1 MANAP
6 DRPVGS
12 PSDEYATDPPGR
24 LTGRFSAL
32 PWLDAAVRIRLF
44 VGLLFVLATLG
55 YLLLVRPLPIPT
67 APFLIPWPVAAL
79 AFYLGEVN
87 VVVIHF
93 LRERHS
99 FSLSELPGV
108 IGLFLLTPTDY
119 CLAYMVGAGA
129 ALLTD
134 RRQPG
139 IKRAFNFA
147 QFGVSAVVA
156 QVVFHSIAGPH
167 DLPGPREWLAAFA
180 SSGATAVLGA
190 VLVATVISLSG
201 GAPQFKKL
209 PEMIGFSG
217 MVAMA
222 NTSLALLAVMVV
234 WIDPRSAI
242 LLAVPTAIVFL
253 AYRAYIAEREKHERL
268 ELLYE
273 SSRLL
278 HYAPELDSAIAALL
292 EHARRMFRAERAELV
307 LFPDPLGDGAI
318 RSTAGNAAGDETMF
332 PTSIPVSDS
341 LRVRIRDEQ
350 AAFHAS
356 PTAAWTTASSSVKEA
371 MIGPLVGERG
381 VLGAITIIN
390 RLGEGSRFEAD
401 DLRLLE
407 TVANQAAVALENGQ
421 LEQSLH
427 ELSRLKE
434 QLRHQAYHD
443 ALTGLANRSLFVEEV
458 ERRLAGVTD
467 STSAPTVIFL
477 DLDDFKVVNDTLGHA
492 EGDRLL
498 IGVSER
504 ITAELRPDD
513 LLARFGGDEF
523 AVLPAAGSTV
533 TDALAITERIIAA
546 LELPF
551 PIAGTD
557 VIVGCSA
564 GISVARGNDR
574 VDELLRDADVAM
586 YRAKADGKRRAEV
599 FDPTMHR
606 SIVERHALTSDLGR
620 SISRGDLDV
629 HYQPIV
635 ALATGRVVGVEALV
649 RWRHPTRGAVD
660 PTEFIRLAEENGTIV
675 ALGRAVLRE
684 ATRQVVLWHEQP
696 GLRGLSLSVN
706 LSPLQLQ
713 HPGFIDEVRADL
725 RESGIDPRDLT
736 FEMTE
741 TAMFRDTQATI
752 ATLESL
758 RELGV
763 RIAMDDFGTGYSSL
777 AYLRRFPVD
786 ILKIARE
793 LIGGPG
799 ESDDQ
804 EAWAFARAIVALGR
818 SLGLSI
824 VAEGIETDEQ
834 LRMLR
839 RLGCGLGQGYLFGR
853 PAAAEDI
860 EGILLSGGPIAAS
873 GTVAASA

>member
-1 MANAP
+1 MDHTTDRRVGRRTDDREATSEAERHVSAPPRLNAA
-6 DRPVGS
+6 RRV
-12 PSDEYATDPPGR
+12 
-24 LTGRFSAL
+24 
-32 PWLDAAVRIRLF
+32 RLF
-44 VGLLFVLATLG
+44 ILVLIAVGVLG
-55 YLLLVRPLPIPT
+55 YIGIVRHLPVSA
-67 APFLIPWPVAAL
+67 APFLILWPVAAL
-79 AFYLGEVN
+79 AFYLGEIN
-87 VVVIHF
+87 VVVVHF

-119 CLAYMVGAGA
+119 VLAYLVGAGA
-129 ALLTD
+129 AVLLD
-134 RRQPG
+134 RNQPFV
-139 IKRAFNFA
+139 KRAFNIA
-147 QFGVSAVVA
+147 QFGVTAVVA
-156 QVVFHSIAGPH
+156 QAVFHAVSTPVGQ
-167 DLPGPREWLAAFA
+167 LGPRDWLAAFA
-180 SSGATAVLGA
+180 SSGATSILGA
-190 VLVATVISLSG
+190 ALVATVISFSG

-209 PEMIGFSG
+209 PEMIRFSG

-222 NTSLALLAVMVV
+222 NTSLALLAVMVIWV
-234 WIDPRSAI
+234 DPRSAL

-253 AYRAYIAEREKHERL
+253 AYRAYIGEREKHERL

-292 EHARRMFRAERAELV
+292 EHARRMFRAERAELL
-307 LFPDPLGDGAI
+307 LFPDPVGDGGI
-318 RSTAGNAAGDETMF
+318 RSSVGGADGDETMQ
-332 PTSIPVSDS
+332 PVAISVTDS
-341 LRVRIRDEQ
+341 LRVRVRQEQ
-350 AAFHAS
+350 QAFHAS
-356 PTAAWTTASSSVKEA
+356 PTRAWTRRLETVKEA
-371 MIGPLVGERG
+371 MVGPLVGEHG
-381 VLGAITIIN
+381 VLGAITVIN

-443 ALTGLANRSLFVEEV
+443 SLTGLPNRSQFVEEV
-458 ERRLAGVTD
+458 ERRLA
-467 STSAPTVIFL
+467 APRDALHPPTAVFL

-498 IGVSER
+498 IGVAER
-504 ITAELRPDD
+504 ISAQLRTDD

-523 AVLPAAGSTV
+523 AILPAAGSTV
-533 TDALAITERIIAA
+533 EDALSLTERIIAA

-557 VIVGCSA
+557 VMVGCSA
-564 GISVARGNDR
+564 GISAARGSDR
-574 VDELLRDADVAM
+574 VDELLRNADVAM

-620 SISRGDLDV
+620 SISRGDLAV
-629 HYQPIV
+629 EYQPIV
-635 ALATGRVVGVEALV
+635 ALATGRIVGVEALV
-649 RWRHPTRGAVD
+649 RWSHPTRGIVD
-660 PTEFIRLAEENGTIV
+660 PTEFIRLAEENGTIL
-675 ALGRAVLRE
+675 ALGRAVLRT
-684 ATRQVVLWHEQP
+684 ATHQVVAWHQQP
-696 GLRGLSLSVN
+696 GLKGLTLSVN

-713 HPGFIDEVRADL
+713 HPGFIDEVRTDL

-752 ATLESL
+752 VTLESL
-758 RELGV
+758 RELGI

-799 ESDDQ
+799 ESDDP
-804 EAWAFARAIVALGR
+804 ETWAFARAIVALGR

-853 PAAAEDI
+853 PAPAETLERQLR
-860 EGILLSGGPIAAS
+860 EGTSIAA
-873 GTVAASA
+873 TA